1 MPFPASLKGPEARVA
16 IGFCR
21 SPRLTGGNR
30 MRGHGDRLGRHGPRL
45 SSRRLCVPFDP
56 DDIEDDRI
64 YFSAPKINGGSN
76 DAPAF
81 WHRLFGTFF
90 EHDPQTDPS
99 SWGRDK
105 STEDLKQAFGTRPG
119 MKRSE
124 LVKALQALGHDEAT
138 CYRAT
143 RSGGYLGRYL
153 VEASGVLA
161 LRAP

>member
-1 MPFPASLKGPEARVA
+1 
-16 IGFCR
+16 
-21 SPRLTGGNR
+21 